1 MAAAGDYPNATLSIG
16 MAYDDGGEFDTRVHG
31 GGLWYNT
38 R

>member
-1 MAAAGDYPNATLSIG
+1 MAAAGDYLTATHSIG
-16 MAYDDGGEFDTRVHG
+16 MAHDDGGELDTRVHG